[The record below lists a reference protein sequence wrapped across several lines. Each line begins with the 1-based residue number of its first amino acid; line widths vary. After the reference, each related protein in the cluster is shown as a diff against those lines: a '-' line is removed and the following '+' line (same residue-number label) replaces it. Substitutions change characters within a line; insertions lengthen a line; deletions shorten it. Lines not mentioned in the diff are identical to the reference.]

1 MKILFTFPGQG
12 TQHEGMLQN
21 LPGTELEQARA
32 VLGAEVDTLD
42 SASSLTHTRAVQLSL
57 LIAGVAW
64 ARELERRGV
73 SPDIVSGL
81 SIGAY
86 PAAVI
91 AGSLDF
97 TDALKLVALRG
108 DLMEQAYP
116 HGYGLTAI
124 MGLTLPQVENLI
136 QGTGTYIANLNA
148 ETQIVIAGTDD
159 GMAQVAERALAKGA
173 SKAKRLAVSVPSH
186 CALLAEPAKK
196 LAAAF
201 ESVTLSRPRCA
212 YLSGSTGRVLW
223 QPEKIADDLAMNMA
237 RTVRWQEA
245 VISANEREAR
255 LAIEMPPGGILTC
268 LTRQAA
274 WEGESISLERSGVD
288 VAVHLAGRLRACVFL
303 PGGGCALPGLRVRL
317 YYFVGRVRRNASP
330 PGKASGSVLQ
340 TSGVHPPFRG
350 QCSQARILLAVA
362 GKDDRNQLLH
372 LVRLCQLQ

>member
-21 LPGTELEQARA
+21 LPGTELAQARD

-42 SASSLTHTRAVQLSL
+42 SSEALKHTRAVQLSL

-64 ARELERRGV
+64 ARELEHRGV
-73 SPDIVSGL
+73 VPDIVSGL

-86 PAAVI
+86 PAAVV
-91 AGSLDF
+91 AGALDF
-97 TDALKLVALRG
+97 ADALTLVALRG

-124 MGLTLPQVENLI
+124 MGLTLAQVESLVA
-136 QGTGTYIANLNA
+136 GSGTYIANLNA
-148 ETQIVIAGTDD
+148 ETQIVIAGPDD
-159 GMAQVAERALAKGA
+159 AMADVAKRAMAKGA
-173 SKAKRLAVSVPSH
+173 SKAPRLAVSVPSH
-186 CALLAEPAKK
+186 CELLARPAQK
-196 LAAAF
+196 LVEAF
-201 ESVTLSRPRCA
+201 SHVTLSRPRYA

-223 QPEKIADDLAMNMA
+223 QPERIADDLAMNMA

-288 VAVHLAGRLRACVFL
+288 VAVHLAKRLR
-303 PGGGCALPGLRVRL
+303 
-317 YYFVGRVRRNASP
+317 S
-330 PGKASGSVLQ
+330 
-340 TSGVHPPFRG
+340 
-350 QCSQARILLAVA
+350 
-362 GKDDRNQLLH
+362 
-372 LVRLCQLQ
+372 

>member
-12 TQHEGMLQN
+12 TQRAGMLQN
-21 LPGTELEQARA
+21 LPGTERAVARE
-32 VLGAEVDTLD
+32 VLGAEADLLD
-42 SASSLTHTRAVQLSL
+42 AADALQHTRTVQLSL

-73 SPDIVSGL
+73 APDIVSGL

-91 AGSLDF
+91 AGALEF
-97 TDALKLVALRG
+97 TDALRLVALRG

-124 MGLTLPQVENLI
+124 MGLTMAQVESLI
-136 QGTGTYIANLNA
+136 AGTGTYIANLNA
-148 ETQIVIAGTDD
+148 ETQIVIAGSDEA
-159 GMAQVAERALAKGA
+159 MASVATRALEKGA
-173 SKAKRLAVSVPSH
+173 NKAQRLAVSVPSH
-186 CALLAEPAKK
+186 CELLAEPAQK
-196 LAAAF
+196 LVQAF
-201 ESVTLSRPRCA
+201 SEVTLSRPRCA

-255 LAIEMPPGGILTC
+255 LAIEMPPGGVLTC

-274 WEGESISLERSGVD
+274 WDGEAISLERSGVD
-288 VAVHLAGRLRACVFL
+288 VAVHLATRLRA
-303 PGGGCALPGLRVRL
+303 
-317 YYFVGRVRRNASP
+317 
-330 PGKASGSVLQ
+330 
-340 TSGVHPPFRG
+340 
-350 QCSQARILLAVA
+350 
-362 GKDDRNQLLH
+362 
-372 LVRLCQLQ
+372 

>member
-21 LPGTELEQARA
+21 LPGTELAQARD

-42 SASSLTHTRAVQLSL
+42 SSEALKHTRAVQLSL

-73 SPDIVSGL
+73 APDIVSGL

-86 PAAVI
+86 PAAVV
-91 AGSLDF
+91 AGALDF
-97 TDALKLVALRG
+97 ADALTLVALRG

-124 MGLTLPQVENLI
+124 MGLTLAQVESLVA
-136 QGTGTYIANLNA
+136 GSGTYIANLNA
-148 ETQIVIAGTDD
+148 ETQIVIAGPDD
-159 GMAQVAERALAKGA
+159 AMADVAKRAMAKGA
-173 SKAKRLAVSVPSH
+173 SKAPRLAVSVPSH
-186 CALLAEPAKK
+186 CELLARPAQK
-196 LAAAF
+196 LVEAF
-201 ESVTLSRPRCA
+201 SHVTLSRPRYA

-223 QPEKIADDLAMNMA
+223 QPERIADDLAMNMA

-288 VAVHLAGRLRACVFL
+288 VAAHLAKRLR
-303 PGGGCALPGLRVRL
+303 
-317 YYFVGRVRRNASP
+317 S
-330 PGKASGSVLQ
+330 
-340 TSGVHPPFRG
+340 
-350 QCSQARILLAVA
+350 
-362 GKDDRNQLLH
+362 
-372 LVRLCQLQ
+372 

>member
-21 LPGTELEQARA
+21 LPGTVLAQARD
-32 VLGAEVDTLD
+32 VLGAEVDSLD
-42 SASSLTHTRAVQLSL
+42 SSEALKHTRAVQLSL

-73 SPDIVSGL
+73 APDIVSGL

-86 PAAVI
+86 PAAVV
-91 AGSLDF
+91 AGALDF
-97 TDALKLVALRG
+97 ADALTLVALRG

-124 MGLTLPQVENLI
+124 MGLTLAQVESLVA
-136 QGTGTYIANLNA
+136 GSGTYIANLNA
-148 ETQIVIAGTDD
+148 ETQIVIAGPDD
-159 GMAQVAERALAKGA
+159 AMADVAKRAMAKGA
-173 SKAKRLAVSVPSH
+173 SKAPRLAVSVPSH
-186 CALLAEPAKK
+186 CELLARPAQK
-196 LAAAF
+196 LVEAF
-201 ESVTLSRPRCA
+201 SHVTLSRPRYA

-223 QPEKIADDLAMNMA
+223 QPERIADDLAMNMA

-245 VISANEREAR
+245 IISANEREAR

-288 VAVHLAGRLRACVFL
+288 VAVHLAKRLR
-303 PGGGCALPGLRVRL
+303 
-317 YYFVGRVRRNASP
+317 S
-330 PGKASGSVLQ
+330 
-340 TSGVHPPFRG
+340 
-350 QCSQARILLAVA
+350 
-362 GKDDRNQLLH
+362 
-372 LVRLCQLQ
+372 

>member
-21 LPGTELEQARA
+21 LPGTVLAQARD
-32 VLGAEVDTLD
+32 VLGAEVDSLD
-42 SASSLTHTRAVQLSL
+42 SSEALKHTRAVQLSL

-73 SPDIVSGL
+73 APDIVSGL

-86 PAAVI
+86 PAAVV
-91 AGSLDF
+91 AGALDF
-97 TDALKLVALRG
+97 ADALTLVALRG

-124 MGLTLPQVENLI
+124 MGLTLAQVESLVA
-136 QGTGTYIANLNA
+136 GSGTYIANLNA
-148 ETQIVIAGTDD
+148 ETQIVIAGPDD
-159 GMAQVAERALAKGA
+159 AMADVAKRAMAKGA
-173 SKAKRLAVSVPSH
+173 SKAPRLAVSVPSH
-186 CALLAEPAKK
+186 CELLARPAQK
-196 LAAAF
+196 LVEAF
-201 ESVTLSRPRCA
+201 SHVTLSRPRYA

-223 QPEKIADDLAMNMA
+223 QPERIADDLAMNMA

-288 VAVHLAGRLRACVFL
+288 VAVHLAKRLR
-303 PGGGCALPGLRVRL
+303 
-317 YYFVGRVRRNASP
+317 S
-330 PGKASGSVLQ
+330 
-340 TSGVHPPFRG
+340 
-350 QCSQARILLAVA
+350 
-362 GKDDRNQLLH
+362 
-372 LVRLCQLQ
+372 